1 MGLNPSVL
9 TDIDLIPTIVD
20 PIADEAISAFCL
32 ALLIACSISIFLTL
46 SNDLSET
53 LKSTPLM
60 VLAPAVTAESIHDE
74 ILSKFGL

>member
-1 MGLNPSVL
+1 MGLNPPVL
-9 TDIDLIPTIVD
+9 TDIDLIPKIVD

-32 ALLIACSISIFLTL
+32 ALKIVCCISVFLTL

-60 VLAPAVTAESIHDE
+60 VLAPAVTAESIQDE

>member
-1 MGLNPSVL
+1 MGLDSPVL

-32 ALLIACSISIFLTL
+32 ALIMACPISVFLTL
-46 SNDLSET
+46 SSDLSET

-60 VLAPAVTAESIHDE
+60 VLAPAVTEESIQDE